1 MSNVI
6 VGLNEIREAV
16 FSMSESEGFTI
27 SDIIDKVKLN
37 NPDKEEVN
45 ARVID
50 AYLDQISRAGIVEKH
65 QRKWYLNKP
74 NFSTCP
80 CCGK

>member
-6 VGLNEIREAV
+6 VGLNEIRDAV
-16 FSMSESEGFTI
+16 FSMPESDGFTI
-27 SDIIDKVKLN
+27 GDIIDKIKLN
-37 NPDKEEVN
+37 NPNKEEVD

-65 QRKWYLNKP
+65 QRKWYINKP
-74 NFSTCP
+74 DFGICP
-80 CCGK
+80 RCGK